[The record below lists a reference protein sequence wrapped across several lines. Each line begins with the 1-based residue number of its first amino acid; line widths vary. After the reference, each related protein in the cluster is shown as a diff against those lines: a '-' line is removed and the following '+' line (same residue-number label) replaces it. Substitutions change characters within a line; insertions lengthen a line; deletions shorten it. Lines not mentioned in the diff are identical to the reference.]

1 MALPQPN
8 DQTRDLSDA
17 QLASDVARADT
28 QAVAAVDRRHA
39 HEMLAVA
46 LRVVQSQADAED
58 VVHDVFVGLPE
69 ALRRYEERGQLGG
82 WIRRLTAHLA
92 ISRWQRDRRANE
104 TSGDEV
110 ELVDTTARDPVTRM
124 TLEAALMK
132 LPVSLRSVV

>member
-69 ALRRYEERGQLGG
+69 ALRRYDERGTFSSSL
-82 WIRRLTAHLA
+82 RT
-92 ISRWQRDRRANE
+92 
-104 TSGDEV
+104 V
-110 ELVDTTARDPVTRM
+110 TARVALARLRQRAVTDSVEDGPEPSAPARDLDSEISLANAM
-124 TLEAALMK
+124 RQLS
-132 LPVSLRSVV
+132 PSLRAV